1 MEIKKL
7 TIKRFMWMDIIVL
20 TVLAIIVDTVAYFIT
35 GWIASETLQEGL
47 MESVFIAPGLCF
59 VFLVYN
65 RWGIKGIV
73 PNVVTLLLQLILYRE
88 QIFTSYIYVLMVVI
102 GYLTFI
108 LSILVFKYIVKKNRE
123 NWLILAVSFAAIYLV
138 MISVE
143 WIVNMILGGV
153 ISWDGNF
160 LRHVINLIVSMII
173 VMVMSFQKKMFV
185 DMKTHLIKMNE
196 KEDFS

>member
-1 MEIKKL
+1 M

-35 GWIASETLQEGL
+35 GWIAQETLQEGL

-65 RWGIKGIV
+65 RWGFKGIV
-73 PNVVTLLLQLILYRE
+73 PNVVTMLLQLLLYRE
-88 QIFTSYIYVLMVVI
+88 QIFASYVYVLMVVI
-102 GYLTFI
+102 GYLAFI
-108 LSILVFKYIVKKNRE
+108 LSILVFKYIVKPSKE
-123 NWLILAVSFAAIYLV
+123 SWLILTVSFAAIYLV
-138 MISVE
+138 MVSVE
-143 WIVNMILGGV
+143 WIVNIILGGV
-153 ISWDGNF
+153 ITWDGNF
-160 LRHVINLIVSMII
+160 LRHSINLVVSMII
-173 VMVMSFQKKMFV
+173 IMVMSFQKKMFV